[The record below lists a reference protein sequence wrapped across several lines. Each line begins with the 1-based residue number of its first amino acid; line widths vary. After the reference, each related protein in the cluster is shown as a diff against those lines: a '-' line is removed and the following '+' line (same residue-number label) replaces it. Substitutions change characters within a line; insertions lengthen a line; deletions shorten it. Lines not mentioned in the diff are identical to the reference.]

1 MAPFLYRRHY
11 EVYEVGDPELK
22 PEYLTNFE
30 LSLDKKIGKQSLT
43 LTGFYRGTDNAV
55 FRVNTVY
62 EAEQVLIRSFTNSG
76 NVQALGA
83 ELNTN
88 WVAGKFAKFFLGG
101 SLYNFKVQGDV
112 FGYQENNQSTNWSL
126 KGNANL
132 LLTKTLKF
140 TVDFDFKSATVTTQ
154 GRNELMFLAN
164 SALNYS
170 PAKLKGWD
178 FGVKLLDFL
187 STNIEALNTRAYDS
201 AGNQIFYQEVEY
213 DRFGPILEI
222 SATYTLNM
230 SGKSAKKADSTF
242 GKEQF

>member
-1 MAPFLYRRHY
+1 
-11 EVYEVGDPELK
+11 
-22 PEYLTNFE
+22 
-30 LSLDKKIGKQSLT
+30 
-43 LTGFYRGTDNAV
+43 
-55 FRVNTVY
+55 
-62 EAEQVLIRSFTNSG
+62 
-76 NVQALGA
+76 
-83 ELNTN
+83 
-88 WVAGKFAKFFLGG
+88 
-101 SLYNFKVQGDV
+101 VQGDV

-154 GRNELMFLAN
+154 GGNEQFFMAN

-170 PAKLKGWD
+170 PAKLTGWD

-187 STNIEALNTRAYDS
+187 STNIEALYTRAYD
-201 AGNQIFYQEVEY
+201 ADGNQIFYQDVEY
-213 DRFGPILEI
+213 DRFGPILEV

-230 SGKSAKKADSTF
+230 SDKSAKKADSTF